1 MKATELVEI
10 CIRQSRDPQLIADER
25 GNVILANDALYQLL
39 DATPEGAPSLREL
52 GPVDLQAHLLRAATT
67 NNDAPACGVPVLQ
80 DFHDELALRDGALP
94 IRIVSQPLELEGHPS
109 GLRLIALQPQRR
121 RPRGPA
127 ESDPASVPAPAGDDF
142 HSRDIACRAP
152 LAFARRAATSDVR
165 MMLLGESGTGKTRLA
180 RAIHRASTR
189 TEAPFV
195 EINCAAIPEEL
206 LESELFGH
214 ARGAFSGAVS
224 ERIGRFE
231 AADGGTLFLDE
242 IGEMSPRLQAKLL
255 RAVQDGA
262 FERVGENTTREVDVR
277 ILAASN
283 RNLREQAEQGH
294 FRTDLYYR
302 LAVATVE
309 LPPLR
314 QRPKD
319 LAAAL
324 DAFCE
329 RQQLII
335 GDALRG
341 RLMQHP
347 WPGNFRELENVCEC
361 LALHARH
368 GRVDDFPLPD
378 PASFAEATLDA
389 RAHGASPAHGNGAG
403 TGAPG
408 RGNGN
413 GNGNG
418 HAWNGE
424 ADSGD
429 GFAEEPEEA
438 RRLRA
443 ALAAHAGNR
452 SRAARALGMNR
463 STLWRKLHRY
473 HLV

>member
-1 MKATELVEI
+1 MKATELVET
-10 CIRQSRDPQLIADER
+10 CIRQSRDPQLIADTH
-25 GNVILANDALYQLL
+25 GNVVLANDALYQLL
-39 DATPEGAPSLREL
+39 DASPADTLTLRGL
-52 GPVDLQAHLLRAATT
+52 GPVDLQAHLQRAATG
-67 NNDAPACGVPVLQ
+67 NADAPACGIPARQ
-80 DFHDELALRDGALP
+80 DFHDELALPEGALP
-94 IRIVSQPLELEGHPS
+94 VRILSQPLELDDPPS

-121 RPRGPA
+121 RPRNPVHHDA
-127 ESDPASVPAPAGDDF
+127 TIPAPATGDDF
-142 HSRDIACRAP
+142 QSADAACRAP

-180 RAIHRASTR
+180 RAIHRASR
-189 TEAPFV
+189 RAKAPFV

-283 RNLREQAEQGH
+283 RDLREQAEQGQ

-335 GDALRG
+335 GDALRA
-341 RLMQHP
+341 RLLQHP

-361 LALHARH
+361 LALHARA

-378 PASFAEATLDA
+378 PASFAEATLDT
-389 RAHGASPAHGNGAG
+389 RSHGAAAAHSNGNGAGNGAHGNGK
-403 TGAPG
+403 
-408 RGNGN
+408 
-413 GNGNG
+413 G
-418 HAWNGE
+418 HNGE
-424 ADSGD
+424 SHPGE

-452 SRAARALGMNR
+452 SRAARALGINR